1 VHDVATHL
9 LERARYDRGPN
20 GVNKPA
26 GWSGAADEHIVEILR
41 VSPRSYQVKLVQT
54 CAAAPHEATAKLV
67 VAGEE
72 DCQL

>member
-9 LERARYDRGPN
+9 LERARYERRPD
-20 GVNKPA
+20 GVNEPA
-26 GWSGAADEHIVEILR
+26 GRSGAADENVVEIIR
-41 VSPRSYQVKLVQT
+41 VPPRSWQVKLVQT

-72 DCQL
+72 DRQL